1 MKFGNLQKKLSF
13 EWRSVL
19 AVAIISLVGAALL
32 GYRLSTLTTGMSEQ
46 EVLFVQSASSL
57 SEILAR
63 PLYILQKVPLSVLN
77 LLNISTSTTTR
88 AITAGFALSSAVMF
102 YFLIKQ
108 WHTRRIAVII
118 SLLLISSSWFL
129 QLGRIASPEIMYVF
143 MPIVLLLLAFRFNT
157 KERKLTG
164 GLLIVAATLAL
175 YVPGLLWL
183 VAALKFMFIKRLLR
197 LYKKMSIVNRIVII
211 AFVLLLL
218 APLIYA
224 VVKDWKILLDVL
236 AIPETFAP
244 IEWAKRL
251 VLIPIF
257 LTAQGPFMPMYNLGR
272 LPLLD
277 VFSVVMVILGAY
289 WYYFRIKL
297 LRTKVMIVMG
307 GVSVALIAF
316 SGLAFIPM
324 LLPLVFILI
333 AAGLSLLLQQWF
345 TVFPKNPLARI
356 VGATLIT
363 GLIVIVCGYHL
374 QRYFVAWSGSQATH
388 RLFIKQ
394 LD

>member
-1 MKFGNLQKKLSF
+1 M
-13 EWRSVL
+13 L

-244 IEWAKRL
+244 IEWVKRL

-257 LTAQGPFMPMYNLGR
+257 LTAQGPFMPMFNLGR

>member
-316 SGLAFIPM
+316 SGLVFIPM